1 VPHADRTINPTRIVS
16 RRVIRGVYP

>member
-1 VPHADRTINPTRIVS
+1 VPHADRTINPTRSVS

>member
-16 RRVIRGVYP
+16 RRVIPRVYP